1 VYTCVDVR
9 CEKSREKKR
18 LPIGQ
23 SRDAGRDVGILSG
36 EWLPAAHGQLEAI
49 GVAYCGTGV
58 VAPVPHRDFSST
70 TGIDRLMVFF
80 PWYIKENTIAHCQFL

>member
-23 SRDAGRDVGILSG
+23 SRDAGRDVTHYVT
-36 EWLPAAHGQLEAI
+36 A
-49 GVAYCGTGV
+49 CC
-58 VAPVPHRDFSST
+58 
-70 TGIDRLMVFF
+70 
-80 PWYIKENTIAHCQFL
+80 K

>member
-23 SRDAGRDVGILSG
+23 SRDAGRDVTF
-36 EWLPAAHGQLEAI
+36 AQQLAM
-49 GVAYCGTGV
+49 T
-58 VAPVPHRDFSST
+58 
-70 TGIDRLMVFF
+70 
-80 PWYIKENTIAHCQFL
+80 PWDNSI